1 MLSKHFIAK
10 KEIYSGFRFFDDTSH
25 WHQHFFDGIDV
36 PIENFQDLVQRPV
49 TDLVIM
55 SLTFGDVIRNK
66 VRKEFGDKVNV
77 TTLGELAAKAS
88 TK

>member
-1 MLSKHFIAK
+1 MK
-10 KEIYSGFRFFDDTSH
+10 
-25 WHQHFFDGIDV
+25 
-36 PIENFQDLVQRPV
+36 RPV

>member
-1 MLSKHFIAK
+1 
-10 KEIYSGFRFFDDTSH
+10 
-25 WHQHFFDGIDV
+25 
-36 PIENFQDLVQRPV
+36 
-49 TDLVIM
+49 M